1 METIFGLLIVLLP
14 VIFKLIGKRLE
25 NAAENAA
32 ESTQPIEDWEQE
44 IRRYL
49 QQQQEGLVEP
59 KPEIVVDPKPVVKPI
74 NEGVHAVKPKK
85 TKLVLQE
92 QEKKKKAKID
102 VKKMIVYSEIMKPK
116 YME

>member
-25 NAAENAA
+25 NASEA
-32 ESTQPIEDWEQE
+32 SQPVEDWEQE